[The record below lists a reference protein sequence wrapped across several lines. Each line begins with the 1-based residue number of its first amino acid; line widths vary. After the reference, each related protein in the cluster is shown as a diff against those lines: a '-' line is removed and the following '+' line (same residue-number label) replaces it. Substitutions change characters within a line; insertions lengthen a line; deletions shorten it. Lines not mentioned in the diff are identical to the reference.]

1 MNSKLFKK
9 WGGPPG
15 PLPTPSSASVARVM
29 AEPDQRVRRG
39 RGRPPYR
46 EFVVLSLLLVGL
58 TSAQEKTAIQ
68 TSGEEVLVDVVVRDK
83 KGHGVTSLSQSSFTV
98 LDEGVPRQISSF
110 RLVKGTDAV
119 SAAANGT
126 ATTEKLDPIR
136 QIRLVTLIFD
146 RMEQGERTATRKA
159 ALDLLK
165 VNFSPNVY
173 MAVFTLGNELQ
184 AIQGFTNKRDL
195 LAQAVEKATSRP
207 SSQFSAESDQMRA
220 EMEKTLGPNTAG
232 TQDLVTRF
240 EHATFTDPRD
250 VVTARSLLE
259 MISFS
264 ERSEMAYAGRSTIW
278 ALLAAVRGQTRLPGR
293 KAVIYFSEGFAI
305 PQGAEEEFQA
315 VISAA
320 NRNNLSFYPID
331 AHGLISASLNA
342 KATEGLSAAAEGSSL
357 GGSVPTTTGL
367 IMPVTQAALS
377 MDLAINANRMNTQDT
392 LAILADQT
400 GGFLTANTNDFSAPL
415 QRVMEEIDTYYE
427 LSYNPHVDKYDGK
440 FRRIKVKLD
449 RSDMAVQSR
458 AGYFALPPDMLKTS
472 GLNSYE
478 VPLLRALSDMLP
490 NRALPFESGGMH
502 FRGEGRLET
511 CGFLIDMPLS
521 KVTLREKRGQKVLAG
536 GLAYVALI
544 KDVKGLVVKK
554 LQGEMPVELTPDQVL
569 SFKQGRFAD
578 MEYFDVPSGYYTIE
592 VAVLDRETGQTGARR
607 SAMFV
612 PKPGEG
618 LAMSSVALIR
628 KWRPKEPDAAADDPF
643 VVGDKTVTPALMPT
657 INKSVSTSL
666 PFYII
671 VYPNTHN
678 AAKPEMFIEFDRD
691 GKVKRVAPA
700 AMDAPDSSGRI
711 QYVANAPIGQFDPGN
726 YAVRF
731 VVRQGAEVAEEDLS
745 IHLEP

>member
-1 MNSKLFKK
+1 MNRLLVF
-9 WGGPPG
+9 
-15 PLPTPSSASVARVM
+15 
-29 AEPDQRVRRG
+29 
-39 RGRPPYR
+39 
-46 EFVVLSLLLVGL
+46 SLLIAG
-58 TSAQEKTAIQ
+58 SAPAQEKTAIQ

-83 KGHGVTSLSQSSFTV
+83 KGHAVTSLPQSSFTV

-110 RLVKGTDAV
+110 RLVKGTEAAV
-119 SAAANGT
+119 SAANGT
-126 ATTEKLDPIR
+126 TTTQKLDPIR
-136 QIRLVTLIFD
+136 QIRLVTMIFD
-146 RMEQGERTATRKA
+146 RLDQGERTATRRA
-159 ALDLLK
+159 ALDLLN
-165 VNFSPNVY
+165 VNFPPNVY

-195 LAQAVEKATSRP
+195 LVRAVQRATSQP
-207 SSQFSAESDQMRA
+207 SSQFAADSDHMRQ
-220 EMEKTLGPNTAG
+220 EMELLLGPNQAG
-232 TQDLVTRF
+232 KQDLVTRF
-240 EHATFTDPRD
+240 EQSSFSDPRD
-250 VVTARSLLE
+250 QIMARSLLE
-259 MISFS
+259 MISFG
-264 ERSEMAYAGRSTIW
+264 ERSEMAYGGRSTIW
-278 ALLAAVRGQTRLPGR
+278 ALLAAVRGQAQLPGR

-331 AHGLISASLNA
+331 AQGLSSKSLNA

-357 GGSVPTTTGL
+357 GGAIATQAG
-367 IMPVTQAALS
+367 IAMPATQAALS

-392 LAILADQT
+392 LAMLADQT
-400 GGFLTANTNDFSAPL
+400 GGFLTANTNDFRAPL
-415 QRVMEEIDTYYE
+415 ERVMEEIDTYYE
-427 LSYNPHVDKYDGK
+427 LSYNPRVDKYDGK
-440 FRRIKVKLD
+440 FRHIGVKVD
-449 RSDMAVQSR
+449 RGDLTVQSR
-458 AGYFALPPDMLKTS
+458 AGYFALPPDMLRAS

-478 VPLLRALSDMLP
+478 VPLLRALSDMVP

-521 KVTLREKRGQKVLAG
+521 SVTLREKRDQKVLTG

-544 KDVKGLVVKK
+544 KDVKGVVVKK

-569 SFKQGRFAD
+569 SFKQGRFTD

-592 VAVLDRETGQTGARR
+592 VAVLDRETGQTGSRR

-612 PKPGEG
+612 PKPSEE

-628 KWRPKEPDAAADDPF
+628 KWRAKEPDAASDDPF

-666 PFYII
+666 PFYMI

-678 AAKPEMFIEFDRD
+678 AAKPEMFIEFNRD

-700 AMDAPDSSGRI
+700 SMDAPDSSGRI
-711 QYVANAPIGQFDPGN
+711 QYVANAPIDQFDPGN

-731 VVRQGAEVAEEDLS
+731 IVRQGAEIAEEDLS
-745 IHLEP
+745 VNLEP